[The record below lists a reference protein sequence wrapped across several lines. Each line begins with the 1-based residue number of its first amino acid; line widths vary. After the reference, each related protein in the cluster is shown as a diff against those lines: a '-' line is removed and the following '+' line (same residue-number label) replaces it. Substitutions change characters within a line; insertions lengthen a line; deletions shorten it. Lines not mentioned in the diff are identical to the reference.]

1 MQLLLEDTSIDLN
14 PMMKTAW
21 EDVGEYVLGS
31 STTNGVRKMLK
42 ENISLH
48 IGSNYCTEVS
58 AMGKTTKCF
67 HCMNKAVTNCPC
79 RWKVM
84 LQKYNDESFVAT
96 VLKSMEHDHENVQE
110 STRKETRIKNDIR
123 SFIQRNK
130 FFPVTHLLE
139 EVKKQRPLI
148 LNTFSSV
155 QLKKKIKAIRD
166 YEIKKSHQFDSISN
180 MTMAEMKSY
189 FEERTISINDY
200 VISPGIRTGS
210 NESCKCLMFVYFIH
224 YDI

>member
-84 LQKYNDESFVAT
+84 LQKKNDEYFVAT
-96 VLKSMEHDHENVQE
+96 VLKCMEHDHENVQE

-166 YEIKKSHQFDSISN
+166 YEIKKSHQIDSISN
-180 MTMAEMKSY
+180 MTMAEMKSN
-189 FEERTISINDY
+189 FDERT
-200 VISPGIRTGS
+200 
-210 NESCKCLMFVYFIH
+210 M
-224 YDI
+224 